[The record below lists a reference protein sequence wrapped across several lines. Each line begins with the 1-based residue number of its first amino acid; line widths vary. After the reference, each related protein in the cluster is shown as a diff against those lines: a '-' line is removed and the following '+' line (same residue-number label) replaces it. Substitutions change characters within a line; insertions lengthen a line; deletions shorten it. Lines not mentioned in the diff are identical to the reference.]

1 MRDDELILSGSL
13 DQPLNGDP
21 SEFLQLV
28 DDKINQAI
36 AERDLAKVVQV
47 CKQLILAQQFTGL
60 ALAKV
65 FYKLKQ
71 HWDELAPEDDDEPG
85 GKADF
90 IQVMFEAT
98 GKHRHTIERY
108 LAIWDM
114 FERKVIPDELAD
126 SLKSR
131 NVKELVPIANA
142 VAQGYDVKDEQ
153 WEAIAQAPDLS
164 TVLRIVRED
173 IKGAPPR
180 QGTVLVLLD
189 DDGNIVAYSDGDRY
203 PVGWLDIN
211 SENVVVQKAISRIV
225 QNAGVMRNT

>member
-1 MRDDELILSGSL
+1 MKDDELILSGSL

-28 DDKINQAI
+28 DDKINKAI

-71 HWDELAPEDDDEPG
+71 HWDELAPEDNDEPG

-90 IQVMFEAT
+90 VQVMFEAT
-98 GKHRHTIERY
+98 GKHRHTIDRY

-114 FERKVIPDELAD
+114 FEKKVIPDGLTD
-126 SLKSR
+126 TLKSR

-142 VAQGYDVKDEQ
+142 VAQGYKVADEQ

-164 TVLRIVRED
+164 SVLRIVRED

-180 QGTVLVLLD
+180 QGAVFVMLD
-189 DDGNIVAYSDGDRY
+189 ELGNIWAYSDGDRHF
-203 PVGWLDIN
+203 VGALEID
-211 SENVVVQKAISRIV
+211 SENEVVQKAIARIV
-225 QNAGVMRNT
+225 QNAGVMRNA